1 MSARPPLVAIV
12 GRPNVGKSA
21 LFNRVTRSRRA
32 LVERLAGT
40 TRDRQ
45 YGWCRWRGRRFRFV
59 DTGGLEGPDDD
70 PGAPF
75 AAPVREQVLHAL
87 AEADALLFVVDAAAG
102 LTASD
107 EAVARLLRRSGRGGV
122 LLVANKSD
130 RREAGANVHELHR
143 LGLGEPL
150 PISAYH
156 GQGVGELLDA
166 LAERLPEDAPDAD
179 DREDAP
185 DAEAPRPIRLA
196 VVGRPNVGKSSLV
209 NAILGEE
216 RLIVSEL
223 PGATRDAIDTPFEFE
238 GRPMVLVDTAG
249 IRRRGRIGRG
259 VERHSVQQ
267 AERAIARAD
276 VTCLLIDPS
285 EPTAAQDAHV
295 ASLAVERGTGLVL
308 AVGKWDL
315 AAPGTER
322 PAFARRIDG
331 RYRFAPWAPVHFTS
345 ALTGEGVAD
354 LLRLAADIDATR
366 GRRVQTPELNR
377 VLQSAIAAHSPRYVG
392 KRRLKLLYATQAEV
406 RPPTFVFF
414 VNDPELLHFAYRRYL
429 ENRIRAAFGFDGAA
443 IRLLFRARGGGLEA
457 RAGAAAS
464 EARERAEATA

>member
-45 YGWCRWRGRRFRFV
+45 YGWCRWRGRRFRVV

-75 AAPVREQVLHAL
+75 AAPVREQVLRAL
-87 AEADALLFVVDAAAG
+87 GEADALLFVVDAAAG
-102 LTASD
+102 LTSSD

-130 RREAGANVHELHR
+130 RREARANVHELHR

-150 PISAYH
+150 AVSAYH
-156 GQGVGELLDA
+156 GEGVGELLDA
-166 LAERLPEDAPDAD
+166 LAGSLPPAAADEDPGDAPDG
-179 DREDAP
+179 
-185 DAEAPRPIRLA
+185 EAARPIRLA

-223 PGATRDAIDTPFEFE
+223 PGATRDAIDTPFAFE

-249 IRRRGRIGRG
+249 IRRRGRVGRG

-285 EPTAAQDAHV
+285 EPTAAQDTHI
-295 ASLAVERGTGLVL
+295 ASRAVERGTGLVL
-308 AVGKWDL
+308 TVGKWDL
-315 AAPGTER
+315 AEPGTER
-322 PAFARRIDG
+322 HAFARRIDG
-331 RYRFAPWAPVHFTS
+331 RYRFAPWAPVHFAS
-345 ALTGEGVAD
+345 ARTGEGVAG

-377 VLQSAIAAHSPRYVG
+377 VLQSAIAAHPPRYAG

-414 VNDPELLHFAYRRYL
+414 VNDPDLLHFAYRRYL
-429 ENRIRAAFGFDGAA
+429 ENRIRDAFAFEGAA
-443 IRLLFRARGGGLEA
+443 IRLLFRARGGGL
-457 RAGAAAS
+457 AAA
-464 EARERAEATA
+464 APAGRAEATA